1 MKVLLAASE
10 ATPYAKTGGLADVAG
25 ALADALALAGAEV
38 MLVMPM
44 YRGISKNFSTA
55 PVATPAIIKVG
66 DSEEIAEFHGLRRKS
81 GVQVVFVGN
90 EGYFDREGLYS
101 TSSGQYVDNDQRFV
115 FFSKAV
121 LELSLAAGFA
131 PDILHVNDWQSALV
145 PVYMKTSYRWD
156 FPSAASVLTIHNLG
170 YQGLFPPGSMTVT
183 GLPYEFYTPGIMEFY
198 GKVNF
203 LKAGIMFA
211 DAVTTVSEQ
220 YSREILQPE
229 FGFGLDGVLRERSMV
244 LSGVLNGIDQEY
256 WDPGTDSNLPEK
268 YSASA
273 PGGKATCRSTL
284 LKEVSFD
291 EGPSPLA
298 GMVGRLSDQKGVGML
313 IDALPGLL
321 KDGLR
326 LVVLGRGDDALQKGL
341 IALERKY
348 PGKLHVRLDFDE
360 PFAHLIYAGSD
371 MFLMPSMYE
380 PCGLAQMISMRYG
393 TPPVVHATGGLLDT
407 VTDLSELSGTG
418 FVFSRH
424 TAASLSG
431 GIRRAMTAMED
442 SESWRALMLRC
453 MNQDFSWTNSAMKYL
468 ELYKKIKRGVQ
479 A

>member
-10 ATPYAKTGGLADVAG
+10 ATPYAKTGGLADVAS
-25 ALADALALAGAEV
+25 ALADALSLAGAEV
-38 MLVMPM
+38 MLAVPL
-44 YRGISKNFSTA
+44 YRGIRENFSLT
-55 PVATPAIIKVG
+55 PVAAPATIKVG
-66 DSEEIAEFHGLRRKS
+66 SAEETAEFHGLRRKS
-81 GVQVVFVGN
+81 GVQVVFIGN
-90 EGYFDREGLYS
+90 DGFFDRKELYS
-101 TSSGQYVDNDQRFV
+101 TSAGVYKDNDQRFV

-121 LELSLAAGFA
+121 LELSRAVGFD
-131 PDILHVNDWQSALV
+131 PDILHANDWQSALA

-170 YQGLFPPGSMTVT
+170 YQGLFPPASMTVT

-220 YSREILQPE
+220 YSKEILQPR
-229 FGFGLDGVLRERSMV
+229 FGFGLDGVLRERSLV
-244 LSGVLNGIDQEY
+244 LSGIQNGIDQEY
-256 WDPGTDSNLPEK
+256 WDPATDSSLPEK

-273 PGGKATCRSTL
+273 PGGKAICRSAL
-284 LKEVSFD
+284 LKKVSFD
-291 EGPSPLA
+291 EGPLPLA
-298 GMVGRLSDQKGVGML
+298 GMVGRLSDQKGVGIL
-313 IDALPGLL
+313 IKALPGLFR
-321 KDGLR
+321 DGLR
-326 LVVLGRGDDALQKGL
+326 LVVLGRGDADLEDRL
-341 IALERKY
+341 LALEREY
-348 PGKLHVRLDFDE
+348 TRNLRVRLDFDE
-360 PFAHLIYAGSD
+360 PLAHLIYAGSD

-407 VTDLSELSGTG
+407 VTDLSEPSGTG
-418 FVFSRH
+418 FVFNRH
-424 TAASLSG
+424 SAASLAR
-431 GIRRAMTAMED
+431 GIRRAMVAMQD
-442 SESWRALMLRC
+442 SETWSALMLRC
-453 MNQDFSWTNSAMKYL
+453 MDQDFSWTGSALKYI